1 MLWWLQMLLMLVL
14 IGIMW
19 QWYHP
24 AVVGSIEL
32 RRDLYDAARWAE
44 IQQSTVSHGNT
55 GHQPPL
61 QWWPGRGIAGNLPH
75 KEVNKDI
82 RSGGTGLAAGT
93 TCAETRKKTDQ
104 VICVHLAAIIRD
116 QGYNRLTFL
125 PLFRNI
131 APPCL
136 WWEPEF
142 THEGAT
148 ERLQQPPG

>member
-1 MLWWLQMLLMLVL
+1 MPRDGPRLGSNQQWLMVTLDTSPPPY
-14 IGIMW
+14 IGW
-19 QWYHP
+19 
-24 AVVGSIEL
+24 
-32 RRDLYDAARWAE
+32 
-44 IQQSTVSHGNT
+44 
-55 GHQPPL
+55 
-61 QWWPGRGIAGNLPH
+61 GIAGNLPH

-131 APPCL
+131 APPCSM
-136 WWEPEF
+136 F
-142 THEGAT
+142 MMGARVYT
-148 ERLQQPPG
+148 RRVNRETAAAAWVRLSP

>member
-1 MLWWLQMLLMLVL
+1 MPRDGPRYSSQHCLMVTLDT
-14 IGIMW
+14 
-19 QWYHP
+19 
-24 AVVGSIEL
+24 S
-32 RRDLYDAARWAE
+32 
-44 IQQSTVSHGNT
+44 
-55 GHQPPL
+55 PPSL
-61 QWWPGRGIAGNLPH
+61 H

-136 WWEPEF
+136 
-142 THEGAT
+142 
-148 ERLQQPPG
+148 